1 MNVVYNSD
9 NYCVREYPAEH
20 GYEVVDKRAARG
32 TFLQGDAADRFL
44 DSMESAAAE
53 EASVEHL
60 DEFVESTD
68 ALFIVPVVF
77 HLSHRECRQSFS
89 LSRRSW
95 CSPRP
100 LRA

>member
-1 MNVVYNSD
+1 MN
-9 NYCVREYPAEH
+9 
-20 GYEVVDKRAARG
+20 KRAAHG

-60 DEFVESTD
+60 DEFFDSMD

-77 HLSHRECRQSFS
+77 H
-89 LSRRSW
+89 
-95 CSPRP
+95 
-100 LRA
+100 